1 MFRRRITVIYLLI
14 LFLFSALFYR
24 LFSMQIVNRSKYRYL
39 SQNNCVWVEKM
50 YSLRGRIL
58 DRNGEVLAKQRRA
71 FHLLINPRKLVF
83 EHATIDQRLREYYK
97 LIRDARVRKEKERML
112 DLIKEEKD
120 LFYQETVV
128 RRLTMMLALSPDYV
142 VERLVKTFRYAILKW
157 APEPAF
163 YDIGYENIVKV
174 KMAPERYPGCS
185 IDEAALRY
193 YPNGNIISHVLGY
206 MGTINEKEIKSL
218 KGSGRIGSRLL
229 LSKEEMRRFSKTAD
243 LGSNLI
249 GRSGVER
256 ICNNRMRA
264 KIGERVLERQVNGE
278 VSIYCEEMPEA
289 GKDVQITI
297 DLKLQKVVRDA
308 LKEYVGAAVVM
319 DPYNGDI
326 LAMVSMPDYDP
337 NQLIPPIDHLETRKL
352 LDDKRFPLLNRC
364 VQNMY
369 PPGSLF
375 KIVTACAALEEKVI
389 YPGTVYE
396 CTGALQVGRFSFGCW
411 REWGHGRVN
420 VEEAIKGSCNVFFM
434 KAGRKLGIEKLSD
447 YAHRFS
453 IGRKTGIELPYERAG
468 VMPSPRWKKEKL
480 NQSWYPGDT
489 YQVSFGQGQMLCTP
503 LQMVCVCAA
512 IANDGWLV
520 RPRLLPHQTSIR
532 KEKIA
537 LSRSTLQ
544 VVQRGMWRVVN
555 EQGGTAY
562 SRIRFDHLETA
573 GKTGSAETGMSR
585 RRASG
590 KWFYKNW
597 RKTHSW
603 YMGYAP
609 ADQPQIAFC
618 VLAEYAGHGSHAAA
632 PVGKK
637 ILEGWAAMNGID
649 LTGGKTDNE

>member
-1 MFRRRITVIYLLI
+1 MV
-14 LFLFSALFYR
+14 LFLFSALLYR
-24 LFSMQIVNRSKYRYL
+24 LFSMQIIERSKYRNWSL
-39 SQNNCVWVEKM
+39 NNCVWVEKT
-50 YSLRGRIL
+50 YSLRGKII
-58 DRNGEVLAKQRRA
+58 DRNGEVLARQRRA
-71 FHLLINPRKLVF
+71 FHLQINPGKLVF
-83 EHATIDQRLREYYK
+83 EYATIDKRLREYYT
-97 LIRDARVRKEKERML
+97 LIREARVKKEKKEML
-112 DLIKEEKD
+112 DLLEKEKD
-120 LFYQETVV
+120 LFYQEPTV
-128 RRLTMMLALSPDYV
+128 RRLTMLLALSPDYT

-163 YDIGYENIVKV
+163 YDIGYENTVKI
-174 KMAPERYPGCS
+174 KMNPDQFPGCS
-185 IDEAALRY
+185 IKPGALRS
-193 YPNGNIISHVLGY
+193 YPHGNILSHVIGY
-206 MGTINEKEIKSL
+206 MGTINESEIKSL
-218 KGSGRIGSRLL
+218 KKNARVSERII
-229 LSKEEMRRFSKTAD
+229 LSEDEKKRFSKTAD

-264 KIGERVLERQVNGE
+264 KIGERVFERQVDGE
-278 VSIYCEEMPEA
+278 VSIYCEEKPEA
-289 GKDVQITI
+289 GRDVQITI
-297 DLKLQKVVRDA
+297 DLELQRVVREA
-308 LKEYVGAAVVM
+308 LKGYVGAAVVM

-337 NQLIPPIDHLETRKL
+337 NQLIPPIDHLETRRL

-375 KIVTACAALEEKVI
+375 KIVTACAALEEKAI
-389 YPGTVYE
+389 HAGTVFE
-396 CTGALQVGRFSFGCW
+396 CTGALQAGPWSFGCW

-434 KAGRKLGIEKLSD
+434 RAGRKLGIEKLSD

-468 VMPSPRWKKEKL
+468 VMPSPQWKKKKL

-503 LQMVCVCAA
+503 LQMACMCAA
-512 IANDGWLV
+512 VANDGWLV
-520 RPRLLPHQTSIR
+520 RPRLLPHRTPVR
-532 KEKIA
+532 KSKIG
-537 LSRSTLQ
+537 LSASTLE
-544 VVQRGMWRVVN
+544 VVKRGMWRVVN

-562 SRIRFDHLETA
+562 SRIRLDYLESA

-585 RRASG
+585 KRASG
-590 KWFYKNW
+590 KWFYNTW

-609 ADQPQIAFC
+609 VDEPKIAFC
-618 VLAEYAGHGSHAAA
+618 VLAEFAGHGSHAAA

-637 ILEGWAAMNGID
+637 ILEGWAARNGIRPD
-649 LTGGKTDNE
+649 EEGGADE